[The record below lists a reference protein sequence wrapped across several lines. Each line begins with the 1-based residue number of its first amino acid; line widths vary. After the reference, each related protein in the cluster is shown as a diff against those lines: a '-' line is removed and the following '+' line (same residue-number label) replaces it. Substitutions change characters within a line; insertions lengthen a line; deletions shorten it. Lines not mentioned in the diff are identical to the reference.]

1 MPNIDNPRAK
11 IKRDI
16 IYGAVMDG
24 WKVRKLNSGGIE
36 LVKANKDVSPEIN
49 VKKILDELLA
59 RF

>member
-1 MPNIDNPRAK
+1 MPINVDNIK

-24 WKVRKLNSGGIE
+24 WKVRKLNSGSIE
-36 LVKANKDVSPEIN
+36 LVKENKNIPREVN
-49 VKKILDELLA
+49 VKKLLDELIS

>member
-1 MPNIDNPRAK
+1 MSNIENPHMK
-11 IKRDI
+11 IKRNI

-36 LVKANKDVSPEIN
+36 LEKASKDITKEVN

>member
-1 MPNIDNPRAK
+1 MPIIENPETQ
-11 IKRDI
+11 IKRNI

-36 LVKANKDVSPEIN
+36 LVKANKDISQEVN
-49 VKKILDELLA
+49 VKKLLDELLA